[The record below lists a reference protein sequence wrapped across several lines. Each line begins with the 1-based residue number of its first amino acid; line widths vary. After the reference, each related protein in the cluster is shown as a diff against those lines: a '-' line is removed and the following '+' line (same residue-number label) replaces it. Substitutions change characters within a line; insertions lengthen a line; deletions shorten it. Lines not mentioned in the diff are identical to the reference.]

1 MLLKKEVYQHIEGF
15 DTDYFMYGEDVD
27 ISYKAL
33 KHGYTNYY
41 YGSTTI
47 IHYKG
52 ESTLKDKTYAKR
64 FFGAMQLFY
73 KKHFKKNFIFDA
85 AVWLGI
91 KLAYIVRRQPKEI
104 LSNPDQYILV
114 AQDSIKALGSKLN
127 KPVELTERL
136 EAVKPNSELILDA
149 NYLSYKD
156 IINYMSNAEIN
167 PMATFKILPDNANF
181 ILGSNDS
188 KNRGEVITF

>member
-1 MLLKKEVYQHIEGF
+1 MLLKKEVYNTIDGF

-41 YGSTTI
+41 YGKTSV
-47 IHYKG
+47 IHFKG

-73 KKHFKKNFIFDA
+73 KKHFKKNIIFDT

-91 KLAYIVRRQPKEI
+91 KLAYIVRKHPKGI
-104 LSNPDQYILV
+104 ISNPDQYIFCTN
-114 AQDSIKALGSKLN
+114 QPNDALESKL
-127 KPVELTERL
+127 KKTVIYKEKVEEI
-136 EAVKPNSELILDA
+136 APNSELILDA
-149 NYLSYKD
+149 NYLSYKE
-156 IINYMSNAEIN
+156 IIACMSMPQVNQN
-167 PMATFKILPDNANF
+167 ATFKILPDQASF
-181 ILGSNDS
+181 IAGSNDS
-188 KNRGEVITF
+188 KNRGEVIQF